1 MRQNGDGSN
10 SSGGGNS
17 NSGSSSRRD
26 TSGAAG
32 MFIFCL
38 FYYTTFFFYVHLT
51 CEDNDAT
58 TKEMEEMEGLTPGPE
73 MCCVPCKFFL
83 YVFLST
89 K

>member
-17 NSGSSSRRD
+17 NSGSSSRCD

-51 CEDNDAT
+51 HNDAT

-73 MCCVPCKFFL
+73 TCCAPCKFFL